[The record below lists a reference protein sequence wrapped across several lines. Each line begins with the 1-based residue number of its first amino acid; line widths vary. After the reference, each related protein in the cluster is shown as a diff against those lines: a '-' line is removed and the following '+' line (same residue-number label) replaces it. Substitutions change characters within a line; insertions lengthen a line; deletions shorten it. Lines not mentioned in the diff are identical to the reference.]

1 MRAVFALDNY
11 GKYEEPVISK
21 IKLKDDLE
29 FCCRLMGQDK
39 TTATETIDNLMK
51 KMQASTQYPAPDLSK
66 IDQQQIL
73 SVIDDLTKKITA
85 KKEGDS

>member
-1 MRAVFALDNY
+1 
-11 GKYEEPVISK
+11 
-21 IKLKDDLE
+21 
-29 FCCRLMGQDK
+29 
-39 TTATETIDNLMK
+39 MK